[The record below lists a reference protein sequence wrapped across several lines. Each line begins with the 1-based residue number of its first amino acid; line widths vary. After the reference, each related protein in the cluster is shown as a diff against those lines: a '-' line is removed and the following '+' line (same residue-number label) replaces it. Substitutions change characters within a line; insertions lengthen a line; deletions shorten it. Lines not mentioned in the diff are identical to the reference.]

1 MSTTLRTTTPT
12 VAPGHAGEATGTL
25 GVVVVNYASHQLL
38 EANLAAADPT
48 GPSVRVV
55 VVDNFSSAG
64 ERTAVEALTAARGWD
79 LVPLPDNRGFG
90 AAVNAG
96 IDAARRAGC
105 VTFLLLNPDAGISR
119 AVVEELRR
127 HSLREPLA
135 LLSPRI
141 ETPGGGVF
149 FDGAHLYTETGRL
162 RGHRAAPAGSAVR
175 PAGPTEDWLTGACL
189 VVHDDLLRRAGVLD
203 EDFFLYWE
211 DVEFS
216 HRCLAAGGTLVVR
229 SDLVAVHDA
238 GGTQGPRRGRAKS
251 AVYYRYNCR
260 NRLLFAA
267 RHLGRR
273 QLLRWMWATPAVS
286 REILLRGGRR
296 QLLRQPGLL
305 LAAVRGSA
313 EGLAV
318 AAGAL
323 LRRRPSPARA
333 GVPTAVLVAHPGAEL
348 YGSDRMLLE
357 SVSGLVDSGTPVVV
371 ALPGDGPLAAELR
384 ERGARVEVCPTPVLR
399 KSALGPRGALRLGRE
414 VVAGLAPAW
423 RLLRTTGPGPVY
435 VNTQTIPLWPLLAR
449 VAGRPVV
456 LHVHEAE
463 DRAPAPVRLALAL
476 PALAA
481 RTVLVN
487 SEYSRSVLGSVLPRT
502 GARAVLVDNGVA
514 GPPVVRPAR
523 ATLSGPVRLVF
534 VGRISPRK
542 GPQVAVAVLE
552 ELVRRGVDA
561 RLDLVGSVFPGYE
574 WFEQELRDQV
584 ARAGLTDRVELTGFV
599 PDVWDA
605 LARADVVLVPSVLAE
620 PFGNTAVEAV
630 LAARPVVVSACGG
643 LREAVAGRASAQ
655 TAPPGDV
662 IAWADAVE
670 EVVARWPDVVA
681 DARADAEAARLR
693 HAPDRYRGRVA
704 QVVNSAGG
712 GRP

>member
-1 MSTTLRTTTPT
+1 MSSTLRSGTRP
-12 VAPGHAGEATGTL
+12 VPGPAERAGEATGVL
-25 GVVVVNYASHQLL
+25 GLVVVNYGSSRLI
-38 EANLAAADPT
+38 EANLAGADPT

-55 VVDNFSSAG
+55 VVDNFSSTA
-64 ERTAVEALTAARGWD
+64 ERQAVETLTAARGWD
-79 LVPLPDNRGFG
+79 LVALPDNRGFG

-96 IDAARRAGC
+96 IDAARQAGC
-105 VTFLLLNPDAGISR
+105 VTFLLLNPDASIAP

-141 ETPGGGVF
+141 VTPEGAVF
-149 FDGAHLYTETGRL
+149 FDGAQLYTDTGRL
-162 RGHRAAPAGSAVR
+162 RGRR
-175 PAGPTEDWLTGACL
+175 PAGPRSRPGGPVEEWLTGACL
-189 VVHDDLLRRAGVLD
+189 VVHDDLLRRAGGLA

-216 HRCLAAGGTLVVR
+216 HRCLAAGGTLTVR

-251 AVYYRYNCR
+251 ALYYRYNCR

-267 RHLGRR
+267 RNLGRR
-273 QLLRWMWATPAVS
+273 QLLRWVWATPAVS

-296 QLLRQPGLL
+296 QLLHQPGLL
-305 LAAVRGSA
+305 LAAVHGSV

-318 AAGAL
+318 AARAL
-323 LRRRPSPARA
+323 LTRRA
-333 GVPTAVLVAHPGAEL
+333 GRTGTGTPTAVLVVHPGAEL

-357 SVSGLVDSGTPVVV
+357 SVTGLVEAGAPVVV

-384 ERGARVEVCPTPVLR
+384 GRGARVETCPTPVLR
-399 KSALGPRGALRLGRE
+399 KSALTPRGALRL
-414 VVAGLAPAW
+414 AGDLLTGIRPAW
-423 RLLRTTGPGPVY
+423 RLLRRTGSGPVY
-435 VNTQTIPLWPLLAR
+435 VNTQTLPLWPLLAR

-487 SEYSRSVLGSVLPRT
+487 SEYSRSVLAAVLPRT
-502 GARAVLVDNGVA
+502 GARAVLVDNGVG
-514 GPPVVRPAR
+514 GPPSTEPAR
-523 ATLSGPVRLVF
+523 SRLSGPVQLAF
-534 VGRISPRK
+534 VGRLSPRK
-542 GPQVAVAVLE
+542 GPQVAVAVLA
-552 ELVRRGVDA
+552 ELVSRGVDA
-561 RLDLVGSVFPGYE
+561 RLQLLGAVFPGYE
-574 WFEQELRDQV
+574 WFEQQLRDQV
-584 ARAGLTDRVELTGFV
+584 AGARLTDRVELTGFV

-643 LREAVAGRASAQ
+643 LQEAVAGRASAQ
-655 TAPPGDV
+655 AVPPEDV
-662 IAWADAVE
+662 VAWADAVE
-670 EVVARWPDVVA
+670 RVVARWPDVTA
-681 DARADAEAARLR
+681 DALTDAEEARLR
-693 HAPDRYRGRVA
+693 HAPDRYRARVA
-704 QVVNSAGG
+704 QLVTGAGEDQ
-712 GRP
+712 P